1 MLELSKRFTTPL
13 DLRDVAFR
21 GLGIPSTTV
30 DMHIQ
35 INQSRIC
42 EAAYHLLKDW
52 RSTQPNLKIAYAN
65 MIQALDS
72 ADRALYK
79 TALEDN

>member
-1 MLELSKRFTTPL
+1 MLELSKQFTTPL

-21 GLGIPSTTV
+21 GLGLPSTTV

-35 INQSRIC
+35 SNQSRIC
-42 EAAYHLLKDW
+42 EAAYNLLKDW
-52 RSTQPNLKIAYAN
+52 RSTQPNLRIAYAN
-65 MIQALDS
+65 MVKALEN

-79 TALEDN
+79 KALEDN